1 MTRCPHCNRP
11 AVFIQVPAPTMDGT
25 GPKCFAV
32 WSNEPDVMA
41 DCEAARRLGT
51 AGVYEEGE
59 RIKREYIESVLPG
72 PVGRAVNS
80 GGAGFE

>member
-1 MTRCPHCNRP
+1 MTRCPHCHRP
-11 AVFIQVPAPTMDGT
+11 AVFVQSPPPPMDGT
-25 GPKCFAV
+25 GQNCFAV

-59 RIKREYIESVLPG
+59 RRKQEYVQETLKIV
-72 PVGRAVNS
+72 
-80 GGAGFE
+80 